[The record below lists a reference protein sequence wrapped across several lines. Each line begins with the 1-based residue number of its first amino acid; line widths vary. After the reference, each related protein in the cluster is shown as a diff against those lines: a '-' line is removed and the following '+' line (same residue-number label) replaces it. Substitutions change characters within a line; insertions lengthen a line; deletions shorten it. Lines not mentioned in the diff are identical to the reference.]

1 MRKNNIYRWEEIVKA
16 YPDSWVII
24 ADVKESNGEIK
35 SCRLLDVCTK
45 ANKHEYIKKYLNAG
59 LKFECQRTT
68 FKAPNTG
75 ILTDF

>member
-1 MRKNNIYRWEEIVKA
+1 MLKTNNVYTWDTIVKE

-24 ADVKESNGEIK
+24 TEVKESAGEIK

-45 ANKHEYIKKYLNAG
+45 ANKHEYIEKYLKSG

-68 FKAPNTG
+68 FKAPNAG
-75 ILTDF
+75 ILL